1 MKLFSD
7 FIEKIPAKY
16 YGFKDIWAE
25 DSTLNVICTFLEVNT
40 IPVCIPSGSEIHLT
54 TCLVTFIIKLG
65 SHQTEINSD
74 LFRPEDNNEGSNPN
88 SISGLVTSFLRTHMI
103 FQVFS

>member
-1 MKLFSD
+1 MQNNEIIYENF
-7 FIEKIPAKY
+7 
-16 YGFKDIWAE
+16 YGFDTRKMFF
-25 DSTLNVICTFLEVNT
+25 CTFLEVNT